1 MLFDAEKKLTI
12 FTSTGYEE
20 HESDPA
26 INADPN
32 GTGSPTLLYIRLIK
46 NITINIVFLNPI
58 CNFATKNSCSQKR
71 CHCHFKKKDCNN
83 NKKQFCTKMVVH

>member
-1 MLFDAEKKLTI
+1 MINLKSKPKCWLMLKKRLKI

-32 GTGSPTLLYIRLIK
+32 GTGSPTL
-46 NITINIVFLNPI
+46 
-58 CNFATKNSCSQKR
+58 
-71 CHCHFKKKDCNN
+71 H
-83 NKKQFCTKMVVH
+83 

>member
-32 GTGSPTLLYIRLIK
+32 GTGSPTLHQ
-46 NITINIVFLNPI
+46 INK
-58 CNFATKNSCSQKR
+58 TYY
-71 CHCHFKKKDCNN
+71 D
-83 NKKQFCTKMVVH
+83 